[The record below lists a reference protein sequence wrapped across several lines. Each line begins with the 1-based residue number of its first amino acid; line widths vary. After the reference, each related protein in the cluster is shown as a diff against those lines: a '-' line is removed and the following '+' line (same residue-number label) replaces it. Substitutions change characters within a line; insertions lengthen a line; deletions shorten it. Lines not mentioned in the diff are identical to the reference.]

1 MLLSFTMKN
10 IANDIYYLEDIFEEG
25 WQTFRAIFWKC
36 VPIVLLFGF
45 VKSLLVV
52 TATDRIPAKEMAAKF
67 VQMAQDGSAVN
78 EAQLADRI
86 LVRISGVFE
95 NFFTYLVFSVALIAI
110 IKAAERV
117 VTQRSFSVGE
127 ILSEAIRR
135 WPRYLWTSFLV
146 GLIILGLCFLFIVPG
161 LIWSVYYL
169 FVPYVV
175 AVTSLSGKKAL
186 DYSKSLVK
194 GAFWRT
200 IGYFFV
206 IGFATAIPTIVLTL
220 CLATVENLAQG
231 GLSSMPAA
239 WLAFRAL
246 LNTIPLLITP
256 FQLALGTSFFLNT
269 AYLKRHMDVA

>member
-1 MLLSFTMKN
+1 MKN
-10 IANDIYYLEDIFEEG
+10 IATDVYYLEDIFEEG
-25 WQTFRAIFWKC
+25 WQTFRAIFLKC

-45 VKSLLVV
+45 VKNLLVIA
-52 TATDRIPAKEMAAKF
+52 ATDKIPAKEMAARF
-67 VQMAQDGSAVN
+67 VKMAPAGSAMN
-78 EAQLADRI
+78 EAQLADKI
-86 LVRISGVFE
+86 LIRISGIFE

-110 IKAAERV
+110 IKAAERA

-175 AVTSLSGKKAL
+175 AVTSLTGKKAL

-194 GAFWRT
+194 GGFWRT

-206 IGFATAIPTIVLTL
+206 IGFAAAIPTLLLTL
-220 CLATVENLAQG
+220 CLATVENLAKG
-231 GLSSMPAA
+231 CLSSMPAA
-239 WLAFRAL
+239 WLALRAL
-246 LNTIPLLITP
+246 LNTIPLLVIP
-256 FQLALGTSFFLNT
+256 FQLALGTCFFLNT
-269 AYLKRHMDVA
+269 AYLKRRIDIA